1 MAQKVVDIS
10 KYINN
15 DAPQMVLFGKTYTV
29 KNDKKTVLALNDLQL
44 KAEVNGENADEKII
58 ELLVGKE
65 EAKEICK
72 IINESANYSENAKVI
87 MLNLLA
93 LATGQRSDFRKPS
106 SNTEVWYDLMEDY
119 PLIEASFLEQYGLR
133 LSEVDMSWREFSDL
147 LSCLSADTALGRVVA
162 IRSETD
168 GEVLKNFTKG
178 QKEIREEWLKN
189 HRKEQTEAEYDASMQ
204 ALLAMA
210 LA

>member
-1 MAQKVVDIS
+1 MAHAFFRKGDNNMAQKIVDIS

-65 EAKEICK
+65 EAREICK

-93 LATGQRSDFRKPS
+93 LATGQKY
-106 SNTEVWYDLMEDY
+106 EDLD
-119 PLIEASFLEQYGLR
+119 ARF
-133 LSEVDMSWREFSDL
+133 
-147 LSCLSADTALGRVVA
+147 
-162 IRSETD
+162 
-168 GEVLKNFTKG
+168 
-178 QKEIREEWLKN
+178 QKAQK
-189 HRKEQTEAEYDASMQ
+189 
-204 ALLAMA
+204 
-210 LA
+210 

>member
-1 MAQKVVDIS
+1 MAHAFFRKGDNNMAQKIVDIS

-58 ELLVGKE
+58 ELLVSKE

-87 MLNLLA
+87 MLNLLS
-93 LATGQRSDFRKPS
+93 LATGQKY
-106 SNTEVWYDLMEDY
+106 EDLE
-119 PLIEASFLEQYGLR
+119 ERF
-133 LSEVDMSWREFSDL
+133 
-147 LSCLSADTALGRVVA
+147 
-162 IRSETD
+162 
-168 GEVLKNFTKG
+168 
-178 QKEIREEWLKN
+178 QKA
-189 HRKEQTEAEYDASMQ
+189 QQ
-204 ALLAMA
+204 
-210 LA
+210 

>member
-1 MAQKVVDIS
+1 MAHAFFRKGDNNMAQKIVDIS

-93 LATGQRSDFRKPS
+93 LATGQKY
-106 SNTEVWYDLMEDY
+106 EDLD
-119 PLIEASFLEQYGLR
+119 ARF
-133 LSEVDMSWREFSDL
+133 
-147 LSCLSADTALGRVVA
+147 
-162 IRSETD
+162 
-168 GEVLKNFTKG
+168 
-178 QKEIREEWLKN
+178 QKA
-189 HRKEQTEAEYDASMQ
+189 QQ
-204 ALLAMA
+204 
-210 LA
+210 